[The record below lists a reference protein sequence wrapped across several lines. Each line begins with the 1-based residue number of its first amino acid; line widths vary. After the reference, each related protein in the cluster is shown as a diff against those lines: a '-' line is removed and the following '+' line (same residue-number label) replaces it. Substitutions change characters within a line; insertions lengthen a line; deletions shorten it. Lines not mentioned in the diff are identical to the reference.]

1 MNIMK
6 SGFSSSKLSER
17 PTSEGIPGLDE
28 SERKWFIDDNHEA
41 TANIYGGANN
51 LYGAWGGLETNDADA
66 SYAIYD
72 RPYSSSFSLGSGSND
87 YGIITTDPYEGDFHF
102 AFQGTGSRVGYLYV
116 CVNPFHQYF
125 SEVYLKSVGA
135 TQSRLY
141 CGFYPQDADGSFV
154 DLRNCG
160 GYSNTTLSQDLN
172 NGDTYAYVTDAS
184 IFNDTSST
192 YYFRNL
198 IFFPPNHAKYFRPW
212 YHTRIGYG
220 SPTIYYS
227 EKDTTNNRLRLSTN
241 GNIDG
246 SGDTTWSGGF
256 IPAGTPVS
264 RGAAGG
270 TYMYCLASN
279 LLVPTSWTRR
289 SNLLNT
295 NQYGVRSSSCA
306 FRPGTKY
313 LRTMN
318 LMNYGQDNNSALYFD
333 NWRLINVTDP
343 GQSSPGNYQTYAK
356 TFNDTFGKQGT
367 RLTKQGGLL
376 TNDLNEIVMPGLG
389 AEFSY
394 GKSIYKSSN
403 LRLEIDPEDAT
414 TRGGITSSSAAG
426 IKAAGGTLNDLS
438 GNSNNMNIEGN
449 PYMGFGTSKH
459 DGSGDNLYRGTPSWT
474 DYMTF
479 GCWLKI
485 ASGQDNGGTYW
496 FMDSNR
502 GTSSVSARIY
512 SDIVNGSGSDD
523 LIRYRGYDNGAGGGF
538 TLTSTSTINDGVWH
552 YIVAV
557 WEKTSKRLYF
567 DGRLEASVTQSG
579 ASDGAYS
586 SLQVGGVYYNGA
598 VQTSLNGQIGPFHMY
613 TNEVLSDDQI
623 YHNYNY
629 FWESRYRWLS
639 DSTIGSNWNQT
650 NNSISY

>member
-6 SGFSSSKLSER
+6 SGFSASKLSER
-17 PTSEGIPGLDE
+17 PTSESIPGIGGDG
-28 SERKWFIDDNHEA
+28 RKWFVDDNHEA
-41 TANIYGGANN
+41 TANIYGGANS

-141 CGFYPQDADGSFV
+141 CGFWPVDVDGNFV

-227 EKDTTNNRLRLSTN
+227 EKDTSNNRLRLSTN
-241 GNIDG
+241 GNTDG

-403 LRLEIDPEDAT
+403 LRLEIDPF
-414 TRGGITSSSAAG
+414 
-426 IKAAGGTLNDLS
+426 
-438 GNSNNMNIEGN
+438 NS
-449 PYMGFGTSKH
+449 
-459 DGSGDNLYRGTPSWT
+459 L
-474 DYMTF
+474 
-479 GCWLKI
+479 
-485 ASGQDNGGTYW
+485 
-496 FMDSNR
+496 
-502 GTSSVSARIY
+502 
-512 SDIVNGSGSDD
+512 
-523 LIRYRGYDNGAGGGF
+523 
-538 TLTSTSTINDGVWH
+538 
-552 YIVAV
+552 
-557 WEKTSKRLYF
+557 
-567 DGRLEASVTQSG
+567 
-579 ASDGAYS
+579 
-586 SLQVGGVYYNGA
+586 
-598 VQTSLNGQIGPFHMY
+598 
-613 TNEVLSDDQI
+613 VL
-623 YHNYNY
+623 
-629 FWESRYRWLS
+629 
-639 DSTIGSNWNQT
+639 
-650 NNSISY
+650 

>member
-1 MNIMK
+1 MK

-17 PTSEGIPGLDE
+17 PTSESIPGISGDG
-28 SERKWFIDDNHEA
+28 RRWFVDDFYE
-41 TANIYGGANN
+41 TIANVYGGANN
-51 LYGAWGGLETNDADA
+51 LFGAFGGAETNDNNAMQAMFNHNNDG
-66 SYAIYD
+66 
-72 RPYSSSFSLGSGSND
+72 SFSLGSGND
-87 YGIITTDPYEGDFHF
+87 TAIITTDPYEGDYHF
-102 AFQGTGSRVGYLYV
+102 AIQGPLSYVGNLDVEVNWLHKYFMEGYV
-116 CVNPFHQYF
+116 
-125 SEVYLKSVGA
+125 KSVGA
-135 TQSRLY
+135 VQSKLY
-141 CGFYPQDADGSFV
+141 MGFYCRDADGSFI

-160 GYSNTTLSQDLN
+160 GVSNTTLSQDLED
-172 NGDTYAYVTDAS
+172 GDTYAYVTDAS
-184 IFNDTSST
+184 VFADTSAT

-198 IFFPPNHAKYFRPW
+198 LFFPPNHAKYFRPW
-212 YHTRIGYG
+212 WHTRIGYG
-220 SPTIYYS
+220 SPTMYYS
-227 EKDTTNNRLRLSTN
+227 ERDTSNNRLRLSTN
-241 GNIDG
+241 AESSGN
-246 SGDTTWSGGF
+246 TTWSGGF

-264 RGAAGG
+264 RGVAGG
-270 TYMYCLASN
+270 TYNYCISGGGTIS
-279 LLVPTSWTRR
+279 TSWAQLDQTVNGNGYPSR
-289 SNLLNT
+289 N
-295 NQYGVRSSSCA
+295 SSCT
-306 FRPGTKY
+306 FRQGTKY
-313 LRTMN
+313 IRPMTLN
-318 LMNYGQDNNSALYFD
+318 NYGQTSTSALYID
-333 NWRLINVTDP
+333 NWRFINLTDP
-343 GQSSPGNYQTYAK
+343 GQSSPGEYSNYSKAV
-356 TFNDTFGKQGT
+356 NNIQGT
-367 RLTKQGGLL
+367 RLTKQGALH
-376 TNDLNEIVMPGLG
+376 TNDLNEIVIPGHG
-389 AEFSY
+389 GVFSY
-394 GKSIYKSSN
+394 GNSIYKSSN
-403 LRLEIDPEDAT
+403 LKLEIDPEDAT

-567 DGRLEASVTQSG
+567 DGRLEASVTQAG
-579 ASDGAYS
+579 ASDSAYS
-586 SLQVGGVYYNGA
+586 SLQVGGAYYNSA
-598 VQTSLNGQIGPFHMY
+598 VQHSINGQVGPFHMY

-639 DSTIGSNWNQT
+639 DSTVGAAINAT